1 MKILSSF
8 ILSMLL
14 AVSAMAGMV
23 KITLNG
29 NKNFVVMIDGRTYT
43 PSSVSSGKSEIVI
56 TDLANGQ
63 HEIEILR
70 PNNRGVNRE
79 IYSSSF
85 NLSSNE
91 SIHITVNA
99 NGRVRIEEMEDNLA
113 YGDYGSGQTAM
124 SDVQFRQ
131 LYQTVNSKSGQA
143 AKLTAAREL
152 FNSTSYYFST
162 SQVRQTI
169 QLINAEANRLA
180 LAKLA
185 YDNVVDKENFS
196 QVYSLLSRQVNRD
209 ELDRYV
215 LSMGDNTTGYPTN
228 PNTGRTAMSDA
239 SFTALYQD
247 IRKKWLPFT
256 KMSAAADAF
265 NVSTNYFTTSQARQ
279 IIALVSSEANR
290 LELAKLSFDNI
301 VDPANFTQLYDLLS
315 SQASRDELEAYV
327 RAYRVP

>member
-1 MKILSSF
+1 MKILSTF

-14 AVSAMAGMV
+14 TVSAMAGMV
-23 KITLNG
+23 KITLHG
-29 NKNFVVMIDGRTYT
+29 NKNFVVKIDGRNYT
-43 PSSVSSGKSEIVI
+43 PSSVNTGKSEIVI

-70 PNNRGVNRE
+70 ANNRGVNRE

-124 SDVQFRQ
+124 SEVQFRQ

-152 FNSTSYYFST
+152 FNSSNYFFST

-196 QVYSLLSRQVNRD
+196 QVYSLLNRQVNRD
-209 ELDRYV
+209 ELDQYV
-215 LSMGDNTTGYPTN
+215 RSMGDNSTGYPTN
-228 PNTGRTAMSDA
+228 PNANKTAMSDA
-239 SFTALYQD
+239 SFSALNQD

-301 VDPANFTQLYDLLS
+301 VDPANFNQLYDLLN
-315 SQASRDELEAYV
+315 SQASRDELDAYV
-327 RAYRVP
+327 RANRY